1 MARRRRRK
9 GLSYLPSKPRRTWAI
24 IYIALAAIFWGGI
37 FYTKQGMVKPLEGQ
51 LLDAYTGHFVTD
63 SVKIILNNDPK
74 LAHAAGIAVSQE
86 TSTDE
91 FGQFEFKNVTDHYQL
106 TASTA
111 RYRPDD
117 ETFSGTFSP
126 TLKLT
131 PSFLQGAVRNAAGQ
145 PVAKA
150 NVTLNGNT
158 IQSGPG
164 GEFVYGDVPTSG
176 DVVVKVLGYERTVAH
191 FDHTVKLEVTIN
203 PLRVKGVYLPAKTA
217 NDNYGLQSI
226 LNLLDTT
233 EVNAVVL
240 DIKDENGQTAYDSQ
254 VPFATSAPIAKRY
267 ANITA
272 LISQLHQHH
281 AHIIGRLVL
290 FQDPVLTDKKPE
302 WTLKSKATSHSWADA
317 AGYNWI
323 NPYNQESWKFFIGL
337 AQEVAGLGVDEIQFD
352 YDRFPASG
360 KLEEINY
367 GQSSDENS
375 RLAATSGI
383 IRTAQEVLT
392 PLGVFVSVT
401 AFGSTIVE
409 PQDDLL
415 VGQKL
420 DNYARQADFVSPAIY
435 PAEWSKGAFNL
446 DIPAQHPFEVVGTAL
461 HDSLQYMANKP
472 GLMRPWLEAYSPE
485 NLTYGAAEIKGEIMA
500 AGPEVAPG
508 GWLLWNPSGQY
519 EVAIFAPKPVATTN
533 KTSVPQPT
541 AQPSQNSFNAG
552 GK

>member
-1 MARRRRRK
+1 MARRRRK

-24 IYIALAAIFWGGI
+24 IYIALAAFFFGGI

-51 LLDAYTGHFVTD
+51 LLDAYTGHFITD
-63 SVKIILNNDPK
+63 SVKVVLNNDPK

-111 RYRPDD
+111 RYRPGD

-131 PSFLQGAVRNAAGQ
+131 PSFLQGVVRDAKGQ
-145 PVAKA
+145 PIAKA

-164 GEFVYGDVPTSG
+164 GEFVYGDVPASG
-176 DVVVKVLGYERTVAH
+176 DVTVKVLGYEHTVSH
-191 FDHTVKLEVTIN
+191 FDHTVKLEVTMN

-254 VPFATSAPIAKRY
+254 IPFATSAPAAKRY
-267 ANITA
+267 TNISA

-290 FQDPVLTDKKPE
+290 FQDPVLTDKKTE
-302 WTLKSKATSHSWADA
+302 WTLKSKATGRSWADA

-323 NPYNQESWKFFIGL
+323 NPYNQESWKFFIDL
-337 AQEVAGLGVDEIQFD
+337 AKEGAGLGFDEIQFD

-360 KLEEINY
+360 KLEDISY

-375 RLAATSGI
+375 RLAATNEI
-383 IRTAQEVLT
+383 IRTAQDGLT

-435 PAEWSKGAFNL
+435 PAEWSRGAFNL
-446 DIPAQHPFEVVGTAL
+446 DIPAQHPFEVVSTAL

-472 GLMRPWLEAYSPE
+472 GLMRPWLEAYSPD

-519 EVAIFAPKPVATTN
+519 DVTIFAPKTIATSN
-533 KTSVPQPT
+533 QANLPQPT
-541 AQPSQNSFNAG
+541 ALPGQNSSNSG